1 MRGAEATRFP
11 GINETASMS
20 TSAIHSAVP
29 ALAPTL
35 RIGSPLLHGLSLLA
49 FLLVLPVI
57 TLGAEVTTKGVGMAD
72 DVSLRAPFH
81 FVKVWLSGELT
92 ARGFGFTIEHA
103 HRQAAWLLGM
113 VSIAIAVVACVTRT
127 PGWLKA
133 LTLVTLA
140 VVSLQ
145 GILGIFRVQLN
156 AVLGSSLA
164 LVHGAFAT
172 VAVGLLLTQAVVTS
186 RSWSLTV
193 PNERK
198 LIVLRRWAIATTGA
212 AVLQTVVGGLIR
224 HRDLELG
231 ARLHLIGA
239 FIVFAF
245 VFVTIKF
252 AREADMPAFQRL
264 SRILMALLTIQV
276 LMGVEA
282 FLFWM
287 RRHYFPETVG
297 LESTAVQLTRSAH
310 YVVGNLICAT
320 LFAVSAKALWAPRAR
335 LSEAAA

>member
-1 MRGAEATRFP
+1 
-11 GINETASMS
+11 MS
-20 TSAIHSAVP
+20 TSAIHSGLP

-35 RIGSPLLHGLSLLA
+35 RIGSPLLHGLSILA
-49 FLLVLPVI
+49 FVLVIPVI
-57 TLGAEVTTKGVGMAD
+57 SLGAEVTTKGAGMAD

-81 FVKVWLSGELT
+81 FVQVWLSGELS
-92 ARGFGFTIEHA
+92 ARGLGFTIEHA

-113 VSIAIAVVACVTRT
+113 ASIVIAVVAAVTRT
-127 PGWLKA
+127 PRWLKM
-133 LTLVTLA
+133 LTLATLV

-156 AVLGSSLA
+156 AILGPSLA
-164 LVHGAFAT
+164 LIHGSFAT

-198 LIVLRRWAIATTGA
+198 LIVLRRWAIATTGVA
-212 AVLQTVVGGLIR
+212 ILQVVFGGMIR
-224 HRDLELG
+224 HLDLEPG
-231 ARLHLIGA
+231 ARLHLINA
-239 FIVFAF
+239 FVVFAF
-245 VFVTIKF
+245 VFVTIKY
-252 AREADMPAFQRL
+252 AREADTPAFQRL

-282 FLFWM
+282 FFFWI
-287 RRHYFPETVG
+287 RRQIAPDVD
-297 LESTAVQLTRSAH
+297 ESVAVHLTRSAH

-320 LFAVSAKALWAPRAR
+320 LFLITAKSLWAPRSA
-335 LSEAAA
+335 EAAA